1 MSDTIVEDV
10 QVEAT
15 EVAAVTPYG
24 AAKVV
29 NEWLE
34 RDGFDKKLPPQMF
47 YNYTTGQIRKEKKP
61 MIPVVYDENNKV
73 QITLEALEAWYTT
86 YADKLNGRG
95 PKPEPEPK
103 DEYVEDLKEE
113 EPTAD
118 DLAELEAEVDVEA

>member
-61 MIPVVYDENNKV
+61 MIPVVFDEDNKV
-73 QITLEALEAWYTT
+73 YISQNALETWYTT
-86 YADKLNGRG
+86 YTAKLNAKG
-95 PKPEPEPK
+95 PKPEPEAK
-103 DEYVEDLKEE
+103 DVYVEDLKEE
-113 EPTAD
+113 EPTED

>member
-1 MSDTIVEDV
+1 MSETIADQNV
-10 QVEAT
+10 
-15 EVAAVTPYG
+15 VAETVGTVSPYK
-24 AAKVV
+24 AAGHV